1 MNREPVFRNKY
12 PAKPINKQC
21 KSYRAR
27 VVEIIACAIVV
38 HFLWKDRWQMQFII
52 NRCKVFSVGRRDPQ
66 YRYTLN
72 NEVLI
77 GSEYEKDLEVIA
89 TSDLGLRK
97 QCIKPRNKV
106 NKILGLIFRSV
117 KSINPE
123 AVLKLYLLL
132 VKQHL
137 DYAAQLY
144 FPHYMKD
151 IGLLE
156 STQRR
161 MSKGI

>member
-77 GSEYEKDLEVIA
+77 GSEYEKDLRGRVI
-89 TSDLGLRK
+89 SKLSLIN
-97 QCIKPRNKV
+97 QCSETRNKANTV
-106 NKILGLIFRSV
+106 LGYIFKYIKKQKCRSY
-117 KSINPE
+117 I
-123 AVLKLYLLL
+123 
-132 VKQHL
+132 
-137 DYAAQLY
+137 AAI
-144 FPHYMKD
+144 F
-151 IGLLE
+151 GA
-156 STQRR
+156 
-161 MSKGI
+161 G